1 MWKQAYSMISNPNI
15 STIWMAQFD
24 EFDEGTAIMKV
35 KHKSSSLPTNGQFL
49 GLDADGYN
57 NLPSDWYLRLTGEA
71 QRMMSG
77 QISLTSTIPL
87 DPLDPPP
94 ATPNP
99 TFQPTTSPSHA
110 PSQHPTSS
118 PTSHP
123 SSAPSQGPTKVVSSR
138 FPDTSC
144 VSSMTTVFILCS

>member
-1 MWKQAYSMISNPNI
+1 MWKQAFAMISNPNI

-24 EFDEGTAIMKV
+24 ELDEGTAIMKV

-49 GLDADGYN
+49 GLDADGGYN

-77 QISLTSTIPL
+77 QISLTSSIPL

-99 TFQPTTSPSHA
+99 TSQPSTSPSRA
-110 PSQHPTSS
+110 PSQHPTSA
-118 PTSHP
+118 PTSRP
-123 SSAPSQGPTKVVSSR
+123 SSTPSQSPSIVVRSI
-138 FPDTSC
+138 FLTHL
-144 VSSMTTVFILCS
+144 VHL